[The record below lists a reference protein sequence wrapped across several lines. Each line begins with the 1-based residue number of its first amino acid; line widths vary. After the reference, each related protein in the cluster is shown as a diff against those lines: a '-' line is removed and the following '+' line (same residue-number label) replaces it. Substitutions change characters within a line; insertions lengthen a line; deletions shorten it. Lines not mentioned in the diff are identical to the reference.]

1 MPAIPNLK
9 QEAQLWRNP
18 GLSQAAY
25 CREHALCP
33 KSFNYHIRK
42 YSTGLVPIKHPP
54 SGFDSVQRLPEQ
66 HIMIHSPYNLSMAF
80 VLYLSRQAT

>member
-1 MPAIPNLK
+1 VPAIPNLK
-9 QEAQLWRNP
+9 QEAQLWGNP
-18 GLSQAAY
+18 DLSQAAY
-25 CREHALCP
+25 CRELCP
-33 KSFNYHIRK
+33 QSFNYHKRK
-42 YSTGLVPIKHPP
+42 YSTGLVPIKHTP